1 MLSRIRPAV
10 ALTSIGWMAERSKAL
25 VSGTSL
31 FGGEGSNPSSV
42 TTFLAPADFY
52 KLGGKNKRQAV
63 ISAMELSRLAQ
74 LVERKTLN
82 LVVVGS
88 SPTVGIPFFFLPQL
102 LGGGHCQSGAVDR
115 VIAPVAQLAAR
126 RSHNPKVASSILAGS
141 SYFFYFYLI
150 FLFLWFCVCPVGGS
164 IGWMAERSKALV

>member
-1 MLSRIRPAV
+1 
-10 ALTSIGWMAERSKAL
+10 MAERSKAL

-88 SPTVGIPFFFLPQL
+88 SPTVGIPFFPQL
-102 LGGGHCQSGAVDR
+102 LGAGHCQSRAGDH

-141 SYFFYFYLI
+141 SYLFSFFPTQPCSY
-150 FLFLWFCVCPVGGS
+150 VPVLLCS
-164 IGWMAERSKALV
+164 PQISVGWPSGLRR